1 MIKEWLIQ
9 IPTLSG
15 AAERKAYVYL
25 PADYGFDETRRYPVM
40 YMFDGHN
47 LFSDQEATYGKSWGL
62 KDYLDNTRTAVI
74 IAAVECNRE
83 GDGRLSEYSPADFV
97 FRGEV
102 KIKGRGKKYMDWLVS
117 EFKPYID
124 ANYRTL
130 ADRAHTAIGGSSMGG
145 LMTVYALSKYNRYFS
160 RGAAL
165 SPSFWVYGGEV
176 PDFVLKGRFGRDTHL
191 YTDYGSKEFINHAPQ
206 KKAFC
211 DTCAALVEKNVYL
224 TSRIVAGGGHS
235 EASWEKQIPFFM
247 RALGFC
253 PEQ

>member
-1 MIKEWLIQ
+1 
-9 IPTLSG
+9 
-15 AAERKAYVYL
+15 
-25 PADYGFDETRRYPVM
+25 
-40 YMFDGHN
+40 
-47 LFSDQEATYGKSWGL
+47 
-62 KDYLDNTRTAVI
+62 
-74 IAAVECNRE
+74 
-83 GDGRLSEYSPADFV
+83 
-97 FRGEV
+97 
-102 KIKGRGKKYMDWLVS
+102 
-117 EFKPYID
+117 
-124 ANYRTL
+124 
-130 ADRAHTAIGGSSMGG
+130 MGG

-176 PDFVLKGRFGRDTHL
+176 PDFVIKGRFGRDTHL